1 MSIYE
6 VNSSFPS
13 AVDDIAFIS
22 DVNLDTLEIYKH
34 HRDLVNNGKYTE
46 ASNYLNQQTGITSVN
61 ADFFNMLE
69 NRIYQTQ
76 LYVKN
81 KEKVNPCSYV
91 SQPTNVSKIN
101 PIWISDSKV

>member
-1 MSIYE
+1 MSLYK
-6 VNSSFPS
+6 VSSSFPNS
-13 AVDDIAFIS
+13 VDDIAFIS
-22 DVNLDTLEIYKH
+22 DVNLDTLEIYKYH
-34 HRDLVNNGKYTE
+34 KDLVNNQKYTE
-46 ASNYLNQQTGITSVN
+46 ASNYLNQQTGITPVN

-76 LYVKN
+76 LYVKD

-91 SQPTNVSKIN
+91 SQPINVSKTN

>member
-1 MSIYE
+1 MSIYK

-13 AVDDIAFIS
+13 IVDDIAFIS
-22 DVNLDTLEIYKH
+22 DVNLDTLEIYKQ
-34 HRDLVNNGKYTE
+34 HRDLIVDGKYTE
-46 ASNYLNQQTGITSVN
+46 ASNYLNQQTGITPVN

-76 LYVKN
+76 LYVKD